1 MKKLFID
8 YHKRRTQVALVEDGE
23 LVEFQVEKSNVP
35 SIVGSIYKGKVVNL
49 IKGMKAAFVNIGLE
63 RNAFLYCGESTY
75 DSSSIINKVVPESQ
89 ELKVSPGDEIMCQV
103 VKEEFGT
110 KGARI
115 STNVSIP
122 GRLLVYVPNNDYV
135 GISRKIE
142 EEDIRSRLEAWAN
155 EAIKG
160 IDGGIIMRTASRNA
174 TIEQLNT
181 ELKYLVDEWHKIN
194 AEYKKAPVFTKL
206 YNEGSVIF
214 RAIRDLM
221 DNDLDSIVISDEEFA
236 DSIKD
241 RIEAISP
248 KPNIVE
254 VYKGAEDF
262 FSYYGISNQ
271 IDKMLRR
278 KVTLKNGA
286 YLIIDRTEAL
296 ITIDVNTGKFVGE
309 NDLEQTVFETNK
321 LAAVEVAKQL
331 RLRNLG
337 GIIIVDFID
346 MYLPEH
352 RDAIMEIMKNALKKD
367 RLKTS
372 VVSMT
377 NLGLMEITR
386 KKTRSM
392 IDTVLLSPCPYCNG
406 SGYVFSIEH
415 IISKISA
422 SLKDTIND
430 IDPEAILLTV
440 NPEVFARLFTLRYL
454 EKECKT
460 IWRTKRIYVVPD
472 VALHQEKFNIETFNT
487 IVVDLPNNAKL
498 LY

>member
-8 YHKRRTQVALVEDGE
+8 YHPRRTQVALVEDGE
-23 LVEFQVEKSNVP
+23 LVEFQLEKQDVP

-75 DSSSIINKVVPESQ
+75 DKSSIINKEVQ
-89 ELKVSPGDEIMCQV
+89 ECTDLKVSPGDDIMCQV
-103 VKEEFGT
+103 IKEEFGT

-142 EEDIRSRLEAWAN
+142 EEDVRERLEKWATN
-155 EAIKG
+155 AIKN
-160 IDGGIIMRTASRNA
+160 IDGGVILRTASKNA
-174 TIEQLNT
+174 TDEQLNN
-181 ELKYLVDEWHKIN
+181 ELEKLIGEWKQIN
-194 AEYKKAPVFTKL
+194 KDYKTAPEATKL
-206 YNEGSVIF
+206 YEEGSLIYRMV
-214 RAIRDLM
+214 RDLI
-221 DNDLDSIVISDEEFA
+221 DNDLDAIVFNDEIFA
-236 DSIKD
+236 STLRD
-241 RIEAISP
+241 RIERVAP
-248 KPNIVE
+248 KPNMIE
-254 VYKGAEDF
+254 VYSGQEDF
-262 FSYYGISNQ
+262 FSYYGLSNQ
-271 IDKMLRR
+271 IDKMLKR
-278 KVTLKNGA
+278 KVVLKNGA

-296 ITIDVNTGKFVGE
+296 ITIDVNTGKFTGE

-321 LAAVEVAKQL
+321 LAAVEIAKQL

-346 MYLPEH
+346 MVMQEH
-352 RDAIMEIMKNALKKD
+352 RDEVVEVMKKALKKD
-367 RLKTS
+367 RVKTT

-377 NLGLMEITR
+377 SLGLLELTR

-392 IDTVLLSPCPYCNG
+392 IDTVLLKPCPYCNG
-406 SGYVFSIEH
+406 SGYVFSEEH

-422 SLKDTIND
+422 SLKNTIND
-430 IDPEAILLTV
+430 TDPQLVLLTV
-440 NPEVFARLFTLRYL
+440 NPEVFTRLFTLRYL
-454 EKECKT
+454 EKECAT
-460 IWRTKRIYVVPD
+460 IWKNKRIYVVPKSEN
-472 VALHQEKFNIETFNT
+472 HIEHFSIKTFNT
-487 IVVDLPNNAKL
+487 MVVDLPDNAKL

>member
-23 LVEFQVEKSNVP
+23 LVEFQVERQDVP
-35 SIVGSIYKGKVVNL
+35 SIVGAIYKGKVVNL

-75 DSSSIINKVVPESQ
+75 DNSSIINKTVSESQ

-103 VKEEFGT
+103 VKEEFGN

-142 EEDIRSRLEAWAN
+142 EEEDRARLEKWAN
-155 EAIKG
+155 DAIKN
-160 IDGGIIMRTASRNA
+160 IDGGVIMRTSSRNA
-174 TIEQLNT
+174 SEEQLNN
-181 ELKYLVDEWHKIN
+181 ELNSLIAQWKQIV
-194 AEYKKAPVFTKL
+194 AEYPKAPEFAKL
-206 YNEGSVIF
+206 YDEGSLIF
-214 RAIRDLM
+214 RMVRDLM
-221 DNDLDSIVISDEEFA
+221 DNDLDSIVFNDEEFA
-236 DSIKD
+236 EKIRDK
-241 RIEAISP
+241 IERVSP

-254 VYKGAEDF
+254 VYNGTEDF
-262 FSYYGISNQ
+262 FSYYGLSSQ
-271 IDKMLRR
+271 IDKMLKR
-278 KVTLKNGA
+278 KVVLKNGA

-309 NDLEQTVFETNK
+309 NDLEETVFETNK
-321 LAAVEVAKQL
+321 LAAVEIAKQL

-346 MYLPEH
+346 MYMPEH
-352 RDAIMEIMKNALKKD
+352 REKIIEIMKQAIKKD
-367 RLKTS
+367 RVKTT

-377 NLGLMEITR
+377 NLGLLELTR

-392 IDTVLLSPCPYCNG
+392 IDSVLLKPCPYCNG
-406 SGYVFSIEH
+406 NGFVYSEEH
-415 IISKISA
+415 VINKISA
-422 SLKDTIND
+422 ALKNTIND
-430 IDPEAILLTV
+430 IDPKAVLLTV

-454 EKECKT
+454 EKECQT
-460 IWRTKRIYVVPD
+460 VWRGKRIYVVPD
-472 VALHQEKFNIETFNT
+472 PSCHIEEYNLKTYNT